1 MLFRIFFAFFDPK
14 AESPLME
21 PLRTDTGSLTPR
33 TPPGVGWCSLK
44 LFTRVELQESV
55 EQLNLAKPGT
65 AKWKRYAHL
74 GGADEK
80 RRTIPGSRRDGRGTA
95 VPGYHE
101 LLAVM
106 AVQGK
111 PMRGPIGPA
120 KKFRT
125 NNAGGMITWRI
136 VLLAKAASI
145 PPNDR

>member
-33 TPPGVGWCSLK
+33 TPPGVGWGSLK

-120 KKFRT
+120 KKCRT